1 MVEKMQKMAE
11 QASAWN
17 ADFPQGTEVAVLQD
31 DSARRIMAVSG
42 PAMVGNDG
50 LQACVKA
57 GDAEDQIVPLTR
69 IRKRAVEIR
78 KGKDQLRVDLTD
90 VERLEMGDKLADLY
104 QQSSGLEGELA
115 QAKKQIQGKIEAV
128 KNAIE
133 ANVNLLRAGY
143 EIRGVTVETVRDFD
157 LQTVVK
163 RRKDIGT
170 VIETRAMR
178 EDELQAETS
187 LFPELHQEPEVPEAE
202 ETQEA
207 EDDADGKETP
217 AESKT
222 LDVGEQEIQKAVAV
236 LKETRRASV
245 SGIQRRLNVSFIRAA
260 QIMEALEVR
269 GIVGPAKKDG
279 GTRDIV
285 EGALEAEAEAPEG
298 KIKEG
303 VEDLLERAEEA
314 YPESDFVPSV
324 REWYEEKGFITQA
337 QQEALERIANGERK

>member
-1 MVEKMQKMAE
+1 MAKKQTAGTDGDMVALMQKAE
-11 QASAWN
+11 AWN
-17 ADFPQGTEVAVLQD
+17 KDFPVGTEVSIVRDDGTRVIGFVTGAAV
-31 DSARRIMAVSG
+31 V
-42 PAMVGNDG
+42 VKDG
-50 LQACVKA
+50 LEATTVYADSKV
-57 GDAEDQIVPLTR
+57 EHVPDEATPVNR

-104 QQSSGLEGELA
+104 QQSSLLEGELL
-115 QAKKQIQGKIEAV
+115 QAKKQITGKIEAV

-143 EIRGVTVETVRDFD
+143 EIRGVTTETVRDFD

-187 LFPELHQEPEVPEAE
+187 LFPELHQEPEAEPEPEQAGAE
-202 ETQEA
+202 QED
-207 EDDADGKETP
+207 EDADGKETP
-217 AESKT
+217 AESQT
-222 LDVGEQEIQKAVAV
+222 LDVGEQEIQKAIEV

-245 SGIQRRLNVSFIRAA
+245 SGIQRRMGVSFVRAA

-269 GIVGPAKKDG
+269 GIVGAAKKDG
-279 GTRDIV
+279 GTRDII
-285 EGALEAEAEAPEG
+285 EGALETAATS
-298 KIKEG
+298 
-303 VEDLLERAEEA
+303 EE
-314 YPESDFVPSV
+314 
-324 REWYEEKGFITQA
+324 
-337 QQEALERIANGERK
+337 